1 MQTQNSLNSKSAIFR
16 LLFFTLMIG
25 LAIVYIM
32 FTFKGLTS
40 KYGMDQAQIGRQI
53 AKNEGPTTKLIRPVA
68 LQQLEESEKPIDMLR
83 FYDTTHS
90 PLNTL
95 IYAGVIKAFG
105 GDDPEKFAMSKNQ
118 DVYELDRIIA
128 GTCMLFFMI
137 SIGIN
142 FILISNI
149 FDTKIASMVAIL
161 MLVSEHFW
169 NFSQSGL
176 PQMLMLCISSG
187 ACYLIWKGVQRQE
200 AGHSPVLPVI
210 LSGFMFGLLAL
221 AHWMTLWIFL
231 GYILFVVG
239 YFKPRGVAAIFVTLI
254 VAIFIAGPL
263 IFNAK
268 NSDGLMG
275 TAYYYIN
282 GATGVGQDINFRQL
296 DLPVMNVRNLIT
308 RVIKNTLQ
316 QTNNIHTH
324 IGGFFMATGFFLALF
339 HPFKRNSIAVFRW
352 AILIMWLFGAL
363 GMSIYGLSDDP
374 LDPNQLHILFMPM
387 MSAFA
392 LALISILW
400 ARLPLSQQPG
410 VVSLTPFIVIIIIT
424 ASPMVINLQE
434 DFRNIGQKTVPG
446 YSPYTHNQILTQY
459 VNDTEIVFTDQPWA
473 VAWYADRTAIWLP
486 TNSKQLVEIEDIAK
500 KYRAS
505 IVGIYM
511 TPSIRE
517 GSQNQNMQLYGDL
530 TPLTYNLLGLQLGNN
545 SLKGYAELHKATQEL
560 VSPTKG
566 RYNYRVPIAED
577 PQGIT
582 AAFAYT
588 LYTNIDPVAR
598 REESKN
604 SE

>member
-1 MQTQNSLNSKSAIFR
+1 MSVQNFSDTKSAIFR
-16 LLFFTLMIG
+16 ILFFTLMIG
-25 LAIVYIM
+25 LTVVYIM
-32 FTFKGLTS
+32 FNFKGLTS
-40 KYGMDQAQIGRQI
+40 KYGMDQAQVGRQI
-53 AKNEGPTTKLIRPVA
+53 AKNEGITTKFIRPVA
-68 LQQLEESEKPIDMLR
+68 LQQLEEAEMHIDMYR

-90 PLNTL
+90 PLNSL

-128 GTCMLFFMI
+128 GTCVLFFMI

-142 FILISNI
+142 FILISNM
-149 FDTKIASMVAIL
+149 FDTKIAAMVAIL

-176 PQMLMLCISSG
+176 PQMLMLAIFSG
-187 ACYLIWKGVQRQE
+187 ACYLIWKGVQKQE
-200 AGHSPVLPVI
+200 AGLSPIVPVI

-221 AHWMTLWIFL
+221 AHWMTLWIFF
-231 GYILFVVG
+231 GYILFAVS
-239 YFKPRGVAAIFVTLI
+239 YFKPRGIAAIFVTLI

-268 NSDGLMG
+268 HSDGLMG

-282 GATGVGQDINFRQL
+282 GATGVGQDYNFRQL
-296 DLPVMNVRNLIT
+296 ALPGMNVRGLVT
-308 RVIKNTLQ
+308 RVIKTTLL

-339 HPFKRNSIAVFRW
+339 HPFKRNSIAIFRW
-352 AILIMWLFGAL
+352 GILIMWIFAAL
-363 GMSIYGLSDDP
+363 GMSIYGISDDP

-400 ARLPLSQQPG
+400 ARIPLSQQPG
-410 VVSLTPFIVIIIIT
+410 VAGIIPFIVIIVVT
-424 ASPMVINLQE
+424 ASPMIINQQRA
-434 DFRNIGQKTVPG
+434 FRNDRQRTVPG

-459 VNDTEIVFTDQPWA
+459 VKDTEIVFTDQPWA

-486 TNSKQLVEIEDIAK
+486 RGSKQIKAIEEMAK
-500 KYRAS
+500 KSRAS

-517 GSQNQNMQLYGDL
+517 GNQDLNAQLYGDL
-530 TPLTYNLLGLQLGNN
+530 LPLTYNLLGLQLG
-545 SLKGYAELHKATQEL
+545 GAGFAERHPGTQEL
-560 VSPTKG
+560 VSPTNG
-566 RYNYRVPIAED
+566 RYNYRVPIAEA
-577 PQGIT
+577 PRGIT
-582 AAFAYT
+582 EAFAYT
-588 LYTNIDPVAR
+588 LYTNIDPVLR
-598 REESKN
+598 REKPEDQ
-604 SE
+604 E

>member
-1 MQTQNSLNSKSAIFR
+1 MSAQNFSDTKSAIFR
-16 LLFFTLMIG
+16 ILFFTLMIG
-25 LAIVYIM
+25 LTVVYIM
-32 FTFKGLTS
+32 FNFKGLTS
-40 KYGMDQAQIGRQI
+40 KYGMDQAQVGRQI
-53 AKNEGPTTKLIRPVA
+53 AKNEGITTKFIRPVA
-68 LQQLEESEKPIDMLR
+68 LQQLGEAEKRIDLYR

-90 PLNTL
+90 PLNSL

-128 GTCMLFFMI
+128 GTCVLFFMI

-142 FILISNI
+142 FILISNM

-176 PQMLMLCISSG
+176 PQMLMLAIFSG
-187 ACYLIWKGVQRQE
+187 ACYLIWKGVQKQE
-200 AGHSPVLPVI
+200 AGLSPIVPVI

-221 AHWMTLWIFL
+221 AHWMTLWIFF
-231 GYILFVVG
+231 GYILFAVS
-239 YFKPRGVAAIFVTLI
+239 YFKPRGIAAIFVTLI

-268 NSDGLMG
+268 HSDGLMG

-282 GATGVGQDINFRQL
+282 GATGVGQDYNFRQL
-296 DLPVMNVRNLIT
+296 ALPGMNARDLVT
-308 RVIKNTLQ
+308 RVIKTTLL

-339 HPFKRNSIAVFRW
+339 HPFKRNSIAIFRW
-352 AILIMWLFGAL
+352 GILIMWIFAAL

-400 ARLPLSQQPG
+400 ARIPLSQQPG
-410 VVSLTPFIVIIIIT
+410 VAGIIPFIVIIVVT
-424 ASPMVINLQE
+424 ASPMIINQQRA
-434 DFRNIGQKTVPG
+434 FRNDRQRTVPG

-459 VNDTEIVFTDQPWA
+459 VKDTEIVFTDQPWA

-486 TNSKQLVEIEDIAK
+486 RGSKQIKAIEEMAK
-500 KYRAS
+500 KSRAS
-505 IVGIYM
+505 IVGIFM

-517 GSQNQNMQLYGDL
+517 GNQGLNAQLYGDL
-530 TPLTYNLLGLQLGNN
+530 LPLTYNLLGLQLGGV
-545 SLKGYAELHKATQEL
+545 GYAERHPATQEL
-560 VSPTKG
+560 VSPTNG
-566 RYNYRVPIAED
+566 RYNYRVPIAEA
-577 PQGIT
+577 PRGIT
-582 AAFAYT
+582 EAFAYT
-588 LYTNIDPVAR
+588 LYTNIDPVLR
-598 REESKN
+598 REKPEDQ
-604 SE
+604 E

>member
-1 MQTQNSLNSKSAIFR
+1 MQAKSTIDTKSAIFR
-16 LLFFTLMIG
+16 ILFLTLMIA
-25 LAIVYIM
+25 LTIVYIM
-32 FTFKGLTS
+32 FNFKGLTS
-40 KYGMDQAQIGRQI
+40 KHGMDQAQIGRQI
-53 AKNEGPTTKLIRPVA
+53 AKNEGITTKFIRPVA
-68 LQQLEESEKPIDMLR
+68 LQQLQEADKTIDMYR

-90 PLNTL
+90 PLNAL

-105 GDDPEKFAMSKNQ
+105 GDDPETFAMSKNQ

-128 GTCMLFFMI
+128 GTCVLFFMI

-142 FILISNI
+142 FILISNM
-149 FDTKIASMVAIL
+149 FDTKIAAMVAIL

-176 PQMLMLCISSG
+176 PQMLMLCIFSG

-200 AGHSPVLPVI
+200 AGLSPIVPVI

-221 AHWMTLWIFL
+221 AHWMTLWIFF
-231 GYILFVVG
+231 GYILFAVS
-239 YFKPRGVAAIFVTLI
+239 YFKPRGLAAIFVTLT

-282 GATGVGQDINFRQL
+282 GATGTGQDYNFRQL
-296 DLPVMNVRNLIT
+296 ALPGMNVRDLVT
-308 RVIKNTLQ
+308 RVIKATLL
-316 QTNNIHTH
+316 QTNNIHSH

-339 HPFKRNSIAVFRW
+339 HPFKRSSIAIFRW
-352 AILIMWLFGAL
+352 AILIMWIFAAL
-363 GMSIYGLSDDP
+363 GMSIYGLSNDP

-400 ARLPLSQQPG
+400 ARIPLSQQPG
-410 VVSLTPFIVIIIIT
+410 MVGLIPFIVIIVVT
-424 ASPMVINLQE
+424 ASPMIINLPRSVKETAQ
-434 DFRNIGQKTVPG
+434 RTVPG

-486 TNSKQLVEIEDIAK
+486 TGSKQLKEIEDIAK
-500 KYRAS
+500 KSRAS

-511 TPSIRE
+511 TPSIRQ
-517 GSQNQNMQLYGDL
+517 GNQGLNSQLYGDL
-530 TPLTYNLLGLQLGNN
+530 TPLTYNLLGLQLG
-545 SLKGYAELHKATQEL
+545 GVPYAERHPTTQEL
-560 VSPTKG
+560 VSPTEG

-577 PQGIT
+577 PQGVT

-588 LYTNIDPVAR
+588 LYTNINPTTR
-598 REESKN
+598 SRE
-604 SE
+604 SEDEE